1 MCELQ
6 IPSTPLPRSIVDVVV
21 IGGGVAGLS
30 AALKA
35 RAMGAEVLLLE
46 KETTLGYGATG
57 RNAGI
62 LSAGINMSM
71 TDLPVDDPARAFWPE
86 TTRVL
91 QELIAEAQQP
101 GNLLSAHLT
110 GSLCLAE
117 TKNAARKLT
126 REVAARQKAGLRA
139 ELWTPAQVSQATQC
153 RLNVQTV
160 INAVWLPD
168 EGCIQPLTLL
178 AYLAQKARAC
188 GVLIAGQTQ
197 VTSCQEMMRGS
208 GGHYWQLRLADS
220 SSVQTRGI
228 ITAVGPTVQA
238 DARIYALA
246 FAADFPDTFPLFWDA
261 SPYTYADYR
270 PGNGRLSVS
279 GGRYGRAGVRRHD
292 ARYHQHLV
300 DSARHWLP
308 ELAHKEPQF
317 TWAVDLHVEA
327 DMVPNL
333 RTLGEVA
340 PGVAIEGLGAL
351 GVLPG
356 IVLARQAA
364 KLVVDVM

>member
-1 MCELQ
+1 MLELK
-6 IPSTPLPRSIVDVVV
+6 IPAITLPRSLVDIVV

-30 AALKA
+30 AAIKA
-35 RAMGAEVLLLE
+35 RSLGAEVLLLE
-46 KETTLGYGATG
+46 KETILGYGATG

-71 TDLPVDDPARAFWPE
+71 TSLPVDDPARVFWPA
-86 TTRVL
+86 TTQVL
-91 QELIAEAQQP
+91 QELIAAAQQP
-101 GNLLSAHLT
+101 ESLLSAHLT

-117 TKNAARKLT
+117 TKHAAHNLA
-126 REVAARQKAGLRA
+126 REVAARQKMGLRA
-139 ELWTPAQVSQATQC
+139 ELWTPAQVSQATQG

-160 INAVWLPD
+160 ISAAWLPD
-168 EGCIQPLTLL
+168 EGRIQPLTLL
-178 AYLAQKARAC
+178 AYLAKQARAC
-188 GVLIAGQTQ
+188 GVLLAGQAQ
-197 VTSCQEMMRGS
+197 VTNCQEIGRADS
-208 GGHYWQLRLADS
+208 GHYWQLKLADGR
-220 SSVQTRGI
+220 SVRARGI
-228 ITAVGPTVQA
+228 INAVGPTEQA

-292 ARYHQHLV
+292 ARYYQHLA
-300 DSARHWLP
+300 DTARHWLP

-317 TWAVDLHVEA
+317 TWAVDLHVAA
-327 DMVPNL
+327 DMIPGL
-333 RTLGEVA
+333 RMSGKIA

-356 IVLARQAA
+356 IVLGRRAA
-364 KLVVDVM
+364 HHITGTI